1 MSGRDLARLCAR
13 HLEGRVAAISFQS
26 VGELW
31 YGAIKDRWGDRKTRV
46 LTDRIGRF
54 VVLAYDEATVRA
66 WAELK
71 AEAEEA
77 GLPKNAADLW
87 IAATAKR
94 HELPLLTND
103 RGFLEALD
111 IRVVKPDDPPISS
124 AWSTHRDDREDLI
137 RVAPPSR
144 PEPGGG
150 RLSSWM
156 TRSSWPRRKQP

>member
-1 MSGRDLARLCAR
+1 MSGRELARLCGR

-31 YGAIKDRWGDRKTRV
+31 YGAIKDGWGERKTRA
-46 LTDRIGRF
+46 LGDRIGRF

-71 AEAEEA
+71 AQADEA

-87 IAATAKR
+87 IAATARR

-103 RGFLEALD
+103 RGFLDALD
-111 IRVVKPDDPPISS
+111 ITVLKPEDPPI
-124 AWSTHRDDREDLI
+124 
-137 RVAPPSR
+137 
-144 PEPGGG
+144 
-150 RLSSWM
+150 
-156 TRSSWPRRKQP
+156 